1 MLFSASFWLLRSH
14 SRFQLKKS
22 VLDPL
27 LRRPEQKGDNGKGQE
42 EGRSRRTHWKACGES
57 FQHGIENTKTVAK
70 KQYKIKYPARGYE
83 GWDFC
88 DTSLNF
94 LLDHI
99 YTRHSQ
105 ATDKDPVV
113 TLSRMML
120 AVIKFI

>member
-1 MLFSASFWLLRSH
+1 MILVIDHAFFCLILASSI
-14 SRFQLKKS
+14 SLKVPVKEVS
-22 VLDPL
+22 SGPTTQEARTE
-27 LRRPEQKGDNGKGQE
+27 RR
-42 EGRSRRTHWKACGES
+42 GRSRRTHWKACGES

-99 YTRHSQ
+99 YTRQSQ